1 VILKNSLLNFPYAI
15 SSDTDVQK
23 RKTAMIFKVFVSLD
37 KMKQM
42 GEIS

>member
-1 VILKNSLLNFPYAI
+1 MILKNSLLNFPYAI

-37 KMKQM
+37 KNETN
-42 GEIS
+42 G